1 MYFRNKTESK
11 KFHKMYPYI
20 ETGDFPKKV
29 LKLQRLQGVK
39 EVKKLPQFILDKH
52 IALNPL
58 TENGA
63 ILKSRSR
70 KQYCLKTG
78 KMVVKNHVFENP
90 EVLIKAIVTDPNW
103 KKYYNKEIYVS
114 EQKLNVIQSEKDKK
128 NWTAKEIDPR
138 HAMFADKTENYHL
151 LTEFL
156 SYDEIKFVGPGDK
169 DAERANQERLPRKR
183 RAENASKISTH
194 PNKFSLLSEHE
205 E

>member
-1 MYFRNKTESK
+1 
-11 KFHKMYPYI
+11 MYPYI

-52 IALNPL
+52 IALDPL
-58 TENGA
+58 TENSA
-63 ILKSRSR
+63 ILKSRNR

-78 KMVVKNHVFENP
+78 NMVVKNHVFENP
-90 EVLIKAIVTDPNW
+90 EVLIKAIVTDPSW
-103 KKYYNKEIYVS
+103 KKYYNKEIYLS
-114 EQKLNVIQSEKDKK
+114 EEKLNVIQSEKDKK
-128 NWTAKEIDPR
+128 NRVWTAKEIDPR

-156 SYDEIKFVGPGDK
+156 SYDEIKFVAPGDK
-169 DAERANQERLPRKR
+169 DGERADQLKPSRKR
-183 RAENASKISTH
+183 RSDNAPKMISIST
-194 PNKFSLLSEHE
+194 NKFSLLSDNNE